1 MAGFYSIA
9 RGESMDGKGFR
20 NRAKAVLVRAI
31 VSGQKIFRRYY
42 YLLDLIFLKQ
52 SDHSFKTCY
61 RLMMSL
67 YTLVCPPLFLDW
79 IKFYKADK
87 SRSVRFFI

>member
-1 MAGFYSIA
+1 MFSTLCRSLNYTTGQFKLAGFYSIA

-42 YLLDLIFLKQ
+42 YLLDLIFLK
-52 SDHSFKTCY
+52 
-61 RLMMSL
+61 
-67 YTLVCPPLFLDW
+67 
-79 IKFYKADK
+79 
-87 SRSVRFFI
+87 